1 MGVLLYLPFWRPDAI
16 TIPLPDALPIP
27 YLSIHP
33 FGVMVAAAVLVGAQV
48 ASRRAIREGIHPRVM
63 GEMVGFMFI
72 AAFVLGHMLD
82 AVFYHWEVVKEDPIF
97 VLQLWNGLSSFGGFV
112 GAFVGG
118 LIWSVYRKMPLL
130 PFADICAYAFPFGW
144 LFGRLGCSLA
154 HDHPGRVTDF
164 FLAVQDYEIRGM
176 QPPWQVRHDLGIYE
190 AMWCA
195 AMIPLF
201 WWLGR
206 TKRKRGFFMAILPLL
221 YAPVRFGL
229 DFLRA
234 TDVPGADPR
243 LVLGLTP
250 GHFGAV
256 LLLVTGLLV
265 SWRVFFGGP
274 VELPEAA
281 RWVPE
286 DGDEPDGA
294 ARASDPEGEEEE

>member
-1 MGVLLYLPFWRPDAI
+1 
-16 TIPLPDALPIP
+16 
-27 YLSIHP
+27 
-33 FGVMVAAAVLVGAQV
+33 
-48 ASRRAIREGIHPRVM
+48 
-63 GEMVGFMFI
+63 MFI
-72 AAFVLGHMLD
+72 SAFVLGHVLD
-82 AVFYHWEVVKEDPIF
+82 SIFYHWEDVVADPS
-97 VLQLWNGLSSFGGFV
+97 LLWKLWMGLSSFGGFV

-118 LIWSVYRKMPLL
+118 LIWSLHRKMPLL
-130 PFADICAYAFPFGW
+130 PFADICAYSFPFGW

-154 HDHPGRVTDF
+154 HDHPGRVTEF
-164 FLAVQDYEIRGM
+164 FLAVENYEIYGM

-201 WWLGR
+201 FWLGQK
-206 TKRKRGFFMAILPLL
+206 KRKRGFFMAILPLL

-243 LVLGLTP
+243 LYLGLTP

-256 LLLVTGLLV
+256 LLLATGLLV
-265 SWRVFFGGP
+265 SWRVFFGDP
-274 VELPEAA
+274 VTLPEAA

-286 DGDEPDGA
+286 DEDEPA
-294 ARASDPEGEEEE
+294 KPARASSPEGEEEE